1 MVVSSAYLRLLLF
14 LLAILIPAC
23 VSLYISLYIYRY
35 DILLCFNP
43 NLIIYISSC
52 PSFPFGECT
61 SFPGSSD
68 GKESTCSVGDLGS
81 IPGLERCPGEGKGYP
96 LQYAGLENSL
106 DCIVLRVAKSWT
118 QLRDFHFHFFSW
130 QSAGSRPCAS
140 VVVTSGLYSTDS
152 IVVAYGLSSSAQHVG
167 SSQTKDRTH
176 VSCIER

>member
-1 MVVSSAYLRLLLF
+1 MGRLSLLQGIFLTQGLNPGLPHCRWILYHSDLENSMDCITEGLQRVWHDWVTFTFIERLFSSSSLSAIMVVSSAYLRLLLF

-81 IPGLERCPGEGKGYP
+81 IPGLERCPGGGHGNP
-96 LQYAGLENSL
+96 LQYSCLEN
-106 DCIVLRVAKSWT
+106 
-118 QLRDFHFHFFSW
+118 
-130 QSAGSRPCAS
+130 P
-140 VVVTSGLYSTDS
+140 
-152 IVVAYGLSSSAQHVG
+152 
-167 SSQTKDRTH
+167 
-176 VSCIER
+176 